1 MDVAQISISAV
12 MPGAVPLS
20 TPSELPVGAS
30 APSPLFREMFAKAA
44 LAAETPGTLPGEG
57 SVQQAVTNKVVSS
70 GRMQLGGKGA
80 ALASQGLALSG
91 DVSLTKHG
99 EPEMTDEPEVTSG
112 NHGNRSLA
120 LRQLTEEI
128 ARTPGH
134 WELSLDRKR
143 ENSAGVKGAR
153 AEGQQEAELVTD
165 SEQLLTRDLSARE
178 LSAEDSEP
186 GVSKQGLPRQA
197 GVENAELPALETLPT
212 GLGNERL
219 IVPIVQNTVHGFE
232 VGVSAIAAQSLPEA
246 ASATAQAVVDS
257 VGGTL
262 LAGQDNG
269 TARMEPRPVA
279 AGGVVDALGKNAGS
293 VTGITGKE
301 LNSSQQFE
309 RAELTVVPAKPND
322 SISADNRLV
331 SETPGLSAGTAT
343 SAGSVTVSSLDV
355 KETADGVLVGN
366 KLTGK
371 DHFKPVRHENG
382 TAVGQIPQDS
392 KAEGK
397 GESVVRELPSGVT
410 VLNPA
415 QTVTMG
421 RSAISVE
428 TPSLAVSASNRGRTS
443 GPDGEARDEK
453 GREIPVTGES
463 EKLVLKQEG
472 FSAQGNS
479 TMSHDSETGGGNHG
493 FSPATG
499 SSGSFDTVIKGRME
513 PLSEVPQESEVSALH
528 ENILSQVREKL
539 LSQDPTGTVSK
550 ITLKL
555 NPHELGEL
563 QINVR
568 LENQKMT
575 VDITAQNQVVKEAL
589 LQNIDQLKD
598 TLLRQNISMERFNV
612 STGDGGGQA
621 FQQSFREGRQTE
633 YQKPGH
639 FSYPVSG
646 YYQEDSQVSQ
656 AAFGDARENS
666 LVDMRF

>member
-1 MDVAQISISAV
+1 MDVAQIITSAV

-30 APSPLFREMFAKAA
+30 AASPLFREMFAKAA
-44 LAAETPGTLPGEG
+44 LAAEIPGTP
-57 SVQQAVTNKVVSS
+57 
-70 GRMQLGGKGA
+70 QLGEKGA
-80 ALASQGLALSG
+80 ALSAQGLTLSG
-91 DVSLTKHG
+91 GASLLKQG
-99 EPEMTDEPEVTSG
+99 EPVMTGEPEVTSG
-112 NHGNRSLA
+112 NHGDRSMA
-120 LRQLTEEI
+120 RRQLGEEI
-128 ARTPGH
+128 ARTPGQR
-134 WELSLDRKR
+134 ELSLDKKR
-143 ENSAGVKGAR
+143 ENSAEVKGAR
-153 AEGQQEAELVTD
+153 AEGQLEAEIVTD
-165 SEQLLTRDLSARE
+165 SEHLLTRNLSVRE
-178 LSAEDSEP
+178 LSAEGSDP
-186 GVSKQGLPRQA
+186 CVSKQGLPRQA
-197 GVENAELPALETLPT
+197 SAENSELPALETLPT

-219 IVPIVQNTVHGFE
+219 IVPIVQNTVHSFK
-232 VGVSAIAAQSLPEA
+232 VGVSGIAAQSLPEA
-246 ASATAQAVVDS
+246 ASATAQAVADS
-257 VGGTL
+257 VRGTL
-262 LAGQDNG
+262 LAGQNNG
-269 TARMEPRPVA
+269 TVRMEPRPVG
-279 AGGVVDALGKNAGS
+279 AGGLVEVLGKNGGS
-293 VTGITGKE
+293 AAEKTGKE
-301 LNSSQQFE
+301 LNPSQQAE
-309 RAELTVVPAKPND
+309 RTELTVVPAKPID
-322 SISADNRLV
+322 SISAGNRLASGTAEV
-331 SETPGLSAGTAT
+331 SAGTAVR
-343 SAGSVTVSSLDV
+343 AGLSVTVSSPDV
-355 KETADGVLVGN
+355 KETTDGVLVGN
-366 KLTGK
+366 KMTGK
-371 DHFKPVRHENG
+371 DHFKPGRNENG
-382 TAVGQIPQDS
+382 TAVGQILQDS

-397 GESVVRELPSGVT
+397 GEPVVRELPGGVT

-421 RSAISVE
+421 QSAISVE
-428 TPSLAVSASNRGRTS
+428 APSLAVSASNRGRIS
-443 GPDGEARDEK
+443 APDGEARDEK
-453 GREIPVTGES
+453 GREISVTGES

-493 FSPATG
+493 FSPASV

-513 PLSEVPQESEVSALH
+513 PLSEVPRESEVSALH
-528 ENILSQVREKL
+528 ENIVSQVREKL
-539 LSQDPTGTVSK
+539 LNQDPTGTVSK

-589 LQNIDQLKD
+589 LQNLDQLKE

-633 YQKPGH
+633 YQTPGT

-646 YYQEDSQVSQ
+646 YYQEDSQLSQ

>member
-1 MDVAQISISAV
+1 M
-12 MPGAVPLS
+12 
-20 TPSELPVGAS
+20 
-30 APSPLFREMFAKAA
+30 
-44 LAAETPGTLPGEG
+44 
-57 SVQQAVTNKVVSS
+57 
-70 GRMQLGGKGA
+70 
-80 ALASQGLALSG
+80 
-91 DVSLTKHG
+91 
-99 EPEMTDEPEVTSG
+99 
-112 NHGNRSLA
+112 A

-134 WELSLDRKR
+134 RELSLNKRR

-165 SEQLLTRDLSARE
+165 SEQLLTRDLSVRE
-178 LSAEDSEP
+178 LSAEGSDP
-186 GVSKQGLPRQA
+186 GVSKQGLPRLA
-197 GVENAELPALETLPT
+197 SAENAELPALETLPT
-212 GLGNERL
+212 GLANERL
-219 IVPIVQNTVHGFE
+219 IVPIVQNTVHGFK
-232 VGVSAIAAQSLPEA
+232 VGVSGIAAQSLPEA

-257 VGGTL
+257 VRGTL

-269 TARMEPRPVA
+269 TARMEPRPVG
-279 AGGVVDALGKNAGS
+279 AGGMVDVLGKNGGS
-293 VTGITGKE
+293 VAEKTGKE
-301 LNSSQQFE
+301 VNSSLQFE
-309 RAELTVVPAKPND
+309 STELTVVPAKPTD
-322 SISADNRLV
+322 SISAGNRLA
-331 SETPGLSAGTAT
+331 SGTPDLSAGTAA
-343 SAGSVTVSSLDV
+343 SAGLSVTDSSPDV

-366 KLTGK
+366 KMTGK

-382 TAVGQIPQDS
+382 TAVGQLLQDS

-428 TPSLAVSASNRGRTS
+428 APSLAVSAANRGRIS

-453 GREIPVTGES
+453 GREITVTGES

-539 LSQDPTGTVSK
+539 LTQDPTGTVSK

-621 FQQSFREGRQTE
+621 FQQSFREGRQTA
-633 YQKPGH
+633 YQTPDP

-646 YYQEDSQVSQ
+646 YYQEDSQLSQ